1 VQIASRESYLAPYA
15 YDYFVYNNVG
25 AAAADPSRPPSLYL
39 LPARRWLDISAT
51 GLLCRG
57 EAEFV
62 VAELTIV
69 GSKDDA
75 AKAARPIAFELR
87 LFRHGEWYVKRRGSS
102 MAATV

>member
-1 VQIASRESYLAPYA
+1 MKPYRS
-15 YDYFVYNNVG
+15 DYFVYNNAVTANPAG
-25 AAAADPSRPPSLYL
+25 PPSLYL
-39 LPARRWLDISAT
+39 LPRYTSTKQWMSMDISAT
-51 GLLCRG
+51 GLLCYG